1 MAPGA
6 GGLVSQDG
14 KVDHYRGFFPKK
26 GSNPNDLVAF
36 RNRQISPW
44 NTYRVRQM
52 QRVSIAI
59 NYTLGNQDLE
69 LDRATLVAGS
79 RGYTFRSRHP
89 SRALPGKD
97 NNKISAPVEV
107 EIASILK
114 RQWIPKVPAS
124 SPDPRVAA
132 AAQVS
137 EGVLLFNLDAGG
149 WPEVRYDNAYN
160 FVVTGTSFLTSY
172 YDELYTD
179 LHLISAPTA
188 VYCGQCQSPYYSKE
202 IPLSAAQM
210 VKTGSEDLRAV
221 EGRSDVLEMGSCPD
235 CGGAFHP
242 AGLEGFDPNP
252 EMRDFLGRP
261 IMLDAPVGRPRFE
274 ADIAYEMYPENGGV
288 RVSPS
293 SMRRIARRKVRSL
306 DWLEERVPNAID
318 EYQIYP
324 ETAQELIHQNPQLGD
339 WGALSAYNYNYD
351 GGLLDHHVNV
361 DEMIELP
368 TLRNPLG
375 RYTMMVKDQVLKD
388 EDLLMKATIA
398 GEEVWCPRMQVSV
411 GRYRLRPGE
420 LWGAGL
426 PDGVI
431 SKQNRYNTIM
441 AQHALVRGTLGSPSI
456 LAPNGMDMTG
466 PEYITGY
473 AGRVLRFN
481 MDPTIPP
488 DSKLAAP
495 TIFPGVAF
503 PSESYK
509 ELEILDKD
517 IKEEVGPQEIDYGAA
532 PKNITTTSGLQILG
546 ENSQTRRDPR
556 EVEYF
561 NSLQRMWSHLLNIE
575 WCKRTDEAMYEVA
588 GPNNTWAVKKYSQ
601 LSLCGLTKV
610 KAEKQAFAEKSI
622 VARESIREAQ
632 VDGLID
638 ISSPVIR
645 KKILES
651 RGLPSDLN
659 EDSNLQIDCAEQTW
673 TDFIDEGVVNPIDQ
687 TLENSAI
694 RWHVF
699 GLHLQMDEGT
709 DLMKACRWPEVL
721 RAIAGWEDDLASML
735 MIEADQLAL
744 YGQRF
749 SSQEEAAPAYAQK
762 VAQYQEQ
769 KLQYNQTSNAG
780 AAIAAKGGMPPP
792 STVAAP
798 MPPPEPVILPVMMQD
813 KIFSVWMSKI
823 QPNPDLAAFL
833 QETVPFNEKEVA
845 VVGFLQF
852 RAMVEAH
859 RQLALAPPPGPTPP
873 GSGATMVPGDKGPA
887 AIPGGPAPIP
897 GTQPAPPNV
906 PPGAAPQTNSL
917 PEGGRT
923 TGRLS

>member
-1 MAPGA
+1 MGT
-6 GGLVSQDG
+6 LVPESSRTDPF
-14 KVDHYRGFFPKK
+14 RGFFPQK
-26 GSNPNDLVAF
+26 NAAPNDLVAF
-36 RNRQISPW
+36 RDRQISPW

-52 QRVSIAI
+52 QRISIAI

-69 LDRATLVAGS
+69 LDRATMVANS

-89 SRALPGKD
+89 GRALPGKD

-132 AAQVS
+132 AAQVA

-149 WPEVRYDNAYN
+149 WPETRYENAYN
-160 FVVTGTSFLTSY
+160 FVVTGTSFLTSF
-172 YDELYTD
+172 YDELYTE
-179 LHLISAPTA
+179 LHTISAPTA
-188 VYCGQCQSPYYSKE
+188 VYCQQCQSPYYSKQ
-202 IPLSAAQM
+202 IPMSAAQM
-210 VKTGSEDLRAV
+210 LPQGSENLRPVAGQPDL
-221 EGRSDVLEMGSCPD
+221 LEMGGCPQ
-235 CGGAFHP
+235 CGGQFHP
-242 AGLEGFDPNP
+242 AGLDGFEPTPD
-252 EMRDFLGRP
+252 MQDILGRP
-261 IMLDAPVGRPRFE
+261 IMLDAPKGRARFE

-288 RVSPS
+288 RVTPS
-293 SMRRIARRKVRSL
+293 SMRRICRRKVRSL

-318 EYQIYP
+318 EYEIYP
-324 ETAQELIHQNPQLGD
+324 ETAQTLIHQNPQLGD

-361 DEMIELP
+361 DEMIEQP
-368 TLRNPLG
+368 TVRNPMG
-375 RYTMMVKDQVLKD
+375 RYVLMVRNQVLKD
-388 EDLLMKATIA
+388 DDLLMKATIA
-398 GEEVWCPRMQVSV
+398 GEEVWCPKMQVSI

-420 LWGAGL
+420 IWGAGL

-441 AQHALVRGTLGSPSI
+441 AQHALVRGSMGSPSI
-456 LAPNGMDMTG
+456 LASNGMNMSG
-466 PEYITGY
+466 PEYLTGY
-473 AGRVLRFN
+473 AGRVLRFEV
-481 MDPTIPP
+481 DPTIPP

-495 TIFPGVAF
+495 TIFPGVSF

-509 ELEILDKD
+509 ELEILDRD

-645 KKILES
+645 KKVLES

-659 EDSNLQIDCAEQTW
+659 EDSSLQIDRAEQQW
-673 TDFIDEGVVNPIDQ
+673 TDFIDEGVVPVIDQ
-687 TLENSAI
+687 TLDNSAV

-709 DLMKACRWPEVL
+709 DLQKACRWSEFL
-721 RAIAGWEDDLASML
+721 RLIGGWEDDLASML
-735 MIEADQLAL
+735 DAEAQQLAI

-749 SSQEEAAPAYAQK
+749 TSQQETAEPYAQQ
-762 VAQYQEQ
+762 VLQYQQQ
-769 KLQYNQTSNAG
+769 KKQWDMDSKTG
-780 AAIAAKGGMPPP
+780 AALVAKGGQPPP
-792 STVAAP
+792 PAGDAP
-798 MPPPEPVILPVMMQD
+798 MPPPKPIILPALIQD
-813 KIFSVWMSKI
+813 KISAIWQSKI
-823 QPNPDLAAFL
+823 QQNPDLAAFM
-833 QETVPFNEKEVA
+833 QQTVPFNEKEVL
-845 VVGFLQF
+845 VSGFVEF

-859 RQLALAPPPGPTPP
+859 RQLALNPPPGPTPP
-873 GSGATMVPGDKGPA
+873 GSGATMVPGDKGGGPM
-887 AIPGGPAPIP
+887 AIPGGPPPIP
-897 GTQPAPPNV
+897 GTPSAAQQV
-906 PPGAAPQTNSL
+906 PPGGAPQTNSL